1 MLGTT
6 KITSVTLVTRL
17 SCLWSPFSYSCRL
30 YFLSF
35 VSPSLILPSHCIIL
49 MLFKS
54 SLKGITKCHAQFS
67 LPHLG
72 YFQVNE
78 YVCVCVCVCVFYLLN
93 VLLEYTQLQTLVQ
106 PDLTVLPDV
115 LQLPLVMQ
123 NLMDDVQNMV
133 HCFGVIGRSRQRISA
148 ARGQGALKF
157 VQ

>member
-6 KITSVTLVTRL
+6 KITSVSLVTRL
-17 SCLWSPFSYSCRL
+17 SWLWSPFSYSCRL

-35 VSPSLILPSHCIIL
+35 MSPSHILPSHCIIL

-54 SLKGITKCHAQFS
+54 SLKGIMNCHVQFS

-78 YVCVCVCVCVFYLLN
+78 CVCVFYLLN